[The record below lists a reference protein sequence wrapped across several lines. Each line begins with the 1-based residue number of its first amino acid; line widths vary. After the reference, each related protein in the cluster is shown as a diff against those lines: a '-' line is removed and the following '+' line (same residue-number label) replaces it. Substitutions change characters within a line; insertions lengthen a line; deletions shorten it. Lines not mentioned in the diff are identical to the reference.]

1 MGGNPMKIRKA
12 ADGDAEIWNRLVFAV
27 KPEDLPGLFRMTKPR
42 V

>member
-1 MGGNPMKIRKA
+1 MKIRKA

-27 KPEDLPGLFRMTKPR
+27 KSEDLPGLFRMTKPR